1 MVLTPDFDLVIVTA
15 GDQESSTGVDGD
27 TSDRAFIWKYQRGC
41 SVPLGKNENTFMLLE
56 SVYQDTHAVVP

>member
-15 GDQESSTGVDGD
+15 SNQESSTRVDGD
-27 TSDRAFIWKYQRGC
+27 TSDRAFIGKHQRGC
-41 SVPLGKNENTFMLLE
+41 FVPLGNNENTFMFLK